1 MGAPA
6 ALVVVGLLVCS
17 CSSSLRSTA
26 AVATTGPTGTTVTAV
41 ASPSAGASSTS
52 AAQSATP
59 SSATTPATAPRGV
72 VLPDPRLTPGAT
84 DPRVTQA
91 DIAQT
96 ICVSGYT
103 ATVRPPESVTAAIKA
118 NAMIAYGIRDTPANY
133 ELDHLVALELGGAP
147 ADTRNLWPEP
157 WENRGARR
165 APRGAGAETKD
176 RVENAAHLAVCSGRL
191 PLAAAQQGMEANWYA
206 LGRTLGVL

>member
-1 MGAPA
+1 MA
-6 ALVVVGLLVCS
+6 A
-17 CSSSLRSTA
+17 
-26 AVATTGPTGTTVTAV
+26 
-41 ASPSAGASSTS
+41 PSAGASSTS
-52 AAQSATP
+52 AGQAATP
-59 SSATTPATAPRGV
+59 SSDTTQATAPRGV
-72 VLPDPRLTPGAT
+72 MLPDPRLTPGAT

-91 DIAQT
+91 NIAQT

-118 NAMIAYGIRDTPANY
+118 NAMIAYGIRDMPGNY

-165 APRGAGAETKD
+165 AARGGGAETKD

-191 PLAAAQQGMEANWYA
+191 PLAVAQQGMEANWYA
-206 LGRTLGVL
+206 LGRTLGVF